1 MEKIKFA
8 DIPAYKWEL
17 IEKKAKSLK
26 KYGVMVELKN
36 IYEKEGRVFNYE
48 TKTTI
53 RYDEKCIEIELTF
66 PETLEKG
73 NWSFLGAKT
82 RLDENNYLLFGE
94 NIPDRYKNN
103 NFICEHCNSSRFRK
117 SVVFIQNLE
126 NGEIKQIGKT
136 CLNKYLSSTLKQFS
150 SLLLTISEILEQVSE
165 GGQEYSRNYIDNYIS
180 VEEFLYYAYV
190 DICERGYIKPEY
202 GNNTVPST
210 RFSVYDN
217 FEKDTKDYRKNGLTA
232 EQKQVVKNCIS
243 AYNNFVEQK
252 GKSDFSDNVQ
262 KLLSQNYI
270 DKKYTNMVVFVP
282 TFYINQLKFDAEKK
296 AREEKRKQFN
306 STLSNEFLG
315 EVKDKVKTQVTLIN
329 CKVQEYC
336 FDGYNTTLNYSY
348 TFVDDEGHL
357 LKWRTQKS
365 ILFDIVKDY
374 KLDLET
380 YIKTKPRFTIAG
392 TIKECNE
399 YKDRFYTIL
408 TRCNLEVL

>member
-1 MEKIKFA
+1 MEKMIFN

-17 IEKKAKSLK
+17 IEKKSKSLK
-26 KYGVMVELKN
+26 KYGVEVELKN

-73 NWSFLGAKT
+73 NWQFLGAKT
-82 RLDENNYLLFGE
+82 RLDENEFLLFGE
-94 NIPDRYKNN
+94 NIPNRYKNN
-103 NFICEHCNSSRFRK
+103 DFTCEHCGSKRFRK

-126 NGEIKQIGKT
+126 DGEVKQIGKT

-165 GGQEYSRNYIDNYIS
+165 GGQEYNKNYIDNYIS
-180 VEEFLYYAYV
+180 IEEFLYYAYI

-202 GNNTVPST
+202 ANNTVPST
-210 RFSVYDN
+210 RFSAYDN
-217 FEKDTKDYRKNGLTA
+217 FEKDTKEFRKNGLTA
-232 EQKQVVKNCIS
+232 EQKQVIKNCIS

-262 KLLSQNYI
+262 KLLSQKYI

-282 TFYINQLKFDAEKK
+282 TFYINQMKFDSEKR

-306 STLSNEFLG
+306 STLANEFLG
-315 EVKDKVKTQVTLIN
+315 AVKDKVKTNCTLIN

-336 FDGYNTTLNYSY
+336 YNGYDTVLSYSY
-348 TFVDDEGHL
+348 TFIDNAGHL

-374 KLDLET
+374 KTDLET
-380 YIKTKPRFTIAG
+380 YVKTKPNFIITG

-399 YKDRFYTIL
+399 FKDRFYTVL
-408 TRCNLEVL
+408 TRCKLEVL